1 MIGTTISYI
10 SKRVDSHLRMVNQKD
25 KDGSS
30 PPLAALIDGAQLDP
44 LVLPLGTI
52 SLLVVDVNEDRE
64 FRDADRFQRRIS
76 TAESNKIENHYPDLH
91 LDIGLI
97 FVAKFKDYDRAW
109 NQLAHVIGFF
119 PATSLLRC
127 STRSGSTLW
136 DWPLSGRILSA
147 VAQANHRPLERAKD
161 LPTSSRDVSLP
172 LAHHQRAAAQR
183 ATSSDQECAD
193 QVHTPIPQP

>member
-52 SLLVVDVNEDRE
+52 SLLVVDVSEDRE

-76 TAESNKIENHYPDLH
+76 TAESNQIENHYPD
-91 LDIGLI
+91 
-97 FVAKFKDYDRAW
+97 
-109 NQLAHVIGFF
+109 
-119 PATSLLRC
+119 
-127 STRSGSTLW
+127 
-136 DWPLSGRILSA
+136 
-147 VAQANHRPLERAKD
+147 
-161 LPTSSRDVSLP
+161 
-172 LAHHQRAAAQR
+172 
-183 ATSSDQECAD
+183 
-193 QVHTPIPQP
+193 